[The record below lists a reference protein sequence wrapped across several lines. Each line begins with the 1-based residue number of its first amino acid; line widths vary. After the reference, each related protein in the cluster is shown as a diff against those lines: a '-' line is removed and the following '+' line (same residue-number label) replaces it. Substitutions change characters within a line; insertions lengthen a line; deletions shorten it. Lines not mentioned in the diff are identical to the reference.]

1 MNNFII
7 NMIVSYFDLK
17 LHLCLVID
25 WSDSKGVRIF
35 SIPSEVEYARD
46 HGVIQTGEN
55 VCSLISCNS
64 LNLNPFSSIKSSA
77 ITQSKII
84 KK

>member
-1 MNNFII
+1 
-7 NMIVSYFDLK
+7 MIVSYFDLK

-55 VCSLISCNS
+55 VCSLVIVS
-64 LNLNPFSSIKSSA
+64 FSTHLVA
-77 ITQSKII
+77 AFFFLLTLQSQND
-84 KK
+84 